1 MLIIDFYPPY
11 ALPHCEEAVA
21 QKSQDVI
28 FSSSEQEAN
37 MSGASARRTIRVAA
51 GQGIG
56 AVFFWVLFFR
66 PYKEKYLAG
75 KGEI

>member
-1 MLIIDFYPPY
+1 
-11 ALPHCEEAVA
+11 
-21 QKSQDVI
+21 
-28 FSSSEQEAN
+28 